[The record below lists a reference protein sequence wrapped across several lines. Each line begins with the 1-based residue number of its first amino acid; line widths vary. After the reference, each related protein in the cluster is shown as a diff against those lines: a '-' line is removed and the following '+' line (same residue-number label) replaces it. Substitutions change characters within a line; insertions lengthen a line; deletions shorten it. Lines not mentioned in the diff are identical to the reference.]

1 MVVARRLTAVIS
13 WGWNLGCVL
22 YSSLFSSVLS
32 ELLQLMGP
40 FYNTLFL
47 LFKRQYSGKT
57 AVNKTDNKFLLC

>member
-47 LFKRQYSGKT
+47 LFKRQYAGKT